1 MSEPFTRPFRTALT
15 DRLALRHPIV
25 LAPMGGV
32 AGGALA
38 AAVSAGGGLG
48 QIGIGYGD
56 HAWLTREFDRAG
68 GARVGCGFITW
79 MLAERPQL
87 LDAALERGAAAITLA
102 FGDPGPFAARIR
114 GAGVPLICQVAGVEE
129 ARRALE
135 VGADVLVAQGGE
147 GGGHAARH
155 RSTMTLVP
163 ELVDLVAGLG
173 ADVPVLAAGGIGD
186 GRGLAAALVLGAD
199 GALVGTRFWAC
210 AEALVAPGA
219 HRRATRAVGDD
230 TIATTVYD
238 QVRGYT
244 WPDGYTSRVLRT
256 PFVAHWHGRDREL
269 TGALDELAVQYRG
282 AVENED
288 YDVAQIAVGEA
299 IGIVRDVGSAA
310 DVVADLVREASA
322 ALEASRPG
330 AR

>member
-1 MSEPFTRPFRTALT
+1 MSEVRGPLRTALT
-15 DRLALRHPIV
+15 RRLAIRHPVV

-68 GARVGCGFITW
+68 GTRVGCGFITW
-79 MLAERPQL
+79 MLAERPEL
-87 LDAALERGAAAITLA
+87 LEAALERRPAAVTLA

-114 GAGVPLICQVAGVEE
+114 AAGVPLICQVASAGE

-135 VGADVLVAQGGE
+135 VGADVLAAQGSE
-147 GGGHAARH
+147 GGGHAARG

-199 GALVGTRFWAC
+199 GALIGTRFWAC
-210 AEALVAPGA
+210 GEALVAPGA
-219 HRRATRAVGDD
+219 HRRATRAAGDD
-230 TIATTVYD
+230 TVATTVYD
-238 QVRGYT
+238 RVRGYR

-256 PFVAHWHGRDREL
+256 PFVARWHGRDQEL
-269 TGALDELAVQYRG
+269 TGALDRLAVQYRR
-282 AVENED
+282 AVEEED
-288 YDVAQIAVGEA
+288 FDVAQIAVGET
-299 IGIVRDVGSAA
+299 IGIVRDIGSAA
-310 DVVADLVREASA
+310 EVVADIVREASA
-322 ALEASRPG
+322 ALQAHRPDP
-330 AR
+330 A